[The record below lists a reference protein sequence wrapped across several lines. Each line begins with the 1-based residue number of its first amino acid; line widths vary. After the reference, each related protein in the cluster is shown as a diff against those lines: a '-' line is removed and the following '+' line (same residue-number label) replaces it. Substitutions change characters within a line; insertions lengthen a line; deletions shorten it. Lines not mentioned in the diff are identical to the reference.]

1 MKEFHEKN
9 ISYCIHLAQRG
20 LSQVSPNPMVGAVL
34 IYNQQII
41 GQGWHQ
47 YYGGPHAEQN
57 AIDNAVELGN
67 QHLISEST
75 LYVSLE
81 PCNHYGKTPPC
92 TQLIIKYN
100 IKRVVFG
107 TFDPNPTM
115 AGKSINK
122 LMHQGIEVV
131 GPILKTKCDQLIQMF
146 RINMLHTR
154 PYVILKFAQ
163 SADFFISNWEHNTKI
178 SNPYTD
184 ILVHKWRSE
193 VDGILIGRITLQTD
207 NPMLNNRHWYG
218 KNPKII
224 IWTTQNQLINSD
236 YNVFKHSEN
245 TILTSQI
252 THENTIESILKSI
265 YLEKKLGVIL
275 VEGGAKVLN
284 GFIESGFW
292 DEARIIT
299 NTKLRIQNGVIA
311 PKIQGK
317 LIESDQLLNDKI
329 QYIQR

>member
-9 ISYCIHLAQRG
+9 ISYCIQLAQRG
-20 LSQVSPNPMVGAVL
+20 LGYVSPNPLVGAVL
-34 IYNQQII
+34 IYNHKII

-47 YYGGPHAEQN
+47 YYGGPHAEKN
-57 AIDNAVELGN
+57 AIDNAMELGN
-67 QHLISEST
+67 EHLISEST

-81 PCNHYGKTPPC
+81 PCNHFGKTPPC
-92 TQLIIKYN
+92 THLILQYN

-115 AGKSINK
+115 AGKSITN
-122 LMHQGIEVV
+122 LIQQGIEVI
-131 GPILKTKCDQLIQMF
+131 GPILEKTCNQLIKTF
-146 RINMLHTR
+146 RINIFHSR
-154 PYVILKFAQ
+154 PYVILKYAQ
-163 SADFFISNWEHNTKI
+163 SADYFISNWDKTTKI
-178 SNPYTD
+178 SNLYTD

-193 VDGILIGRITLQTD
+193 SDGILIGRTTLQTD
-207 NPMLNNRHWYG
+207 NPLLNNRHWYG

-224 IWTTQNQLINSD
+224 IWTTQNQFINSD
-236 YNVFKHSEN
+236 YKIFQHSEN
-245 TILTSQI
+245 PILTSQI
-252 THENTIESILKSI
+252 THENTLESILKSL
-265 YLEKKLGVIL
+265 YVEKKLGIIL
-275 VEGGAKVLN
+275 VEGGSKVLN

-299 NTKLRIQNGVIA
+299 NTKLRIEKGIAA

>member
-20 LSQVSPNPMVGAVL
+20 LGQVSPNPMVGAVL
-34 IYNQQII
+34 IYYQQII

-47 YYGGPHAEQN
+47 YYGGPHAEKN
-57 AIDNAVELGN
+57 AIDHAIELGN
-67 QHLISEST
+67 EHLISEST

-81 PCNHYGKTPPC
+81 PCNHFGKTPPC
-92 TQLIIKYN
+92 TQLILKYN

-115 AGKSINK
+115 AGKSITN
-122 LMHQGIEVV
+122 LMQQGIEVL
-131 GPILKTKCDQLIQMF
+131 GPILKNNCDQLIQMF
-146 RINMLHTR
+146 RINILHSR
-154 PYVILKFAQ
+154 PYIILKYAQ
-163 SADFFISNWEHNTKI
+163 SADFFISKSGEATKI
-178 SNPYTD
+178 SNPYSD
-184 ILVHKWRSE
+184 IMVHKWRSE
-193 VDGILIGRITLQTD
+193 SDGILIGRTTLQTD
-207 NPMLNNRHWYG
+207 NPLLNNRHWHG

-224 IWTTQNQLINSD
+224 IWTTQNQFINSD
-236 YNVFKHSEN
+236 YKIFQHTEN
-245 TILTSQI
+245 PILTSQI
-252 THENTIESILKSI
+252 THENTLESILKSL
-265 YLEKKLGVIL
+265 YLEKKLGIIL
-275 VEGGAKVLN
+275 VEGGSKVLN

-299 NTKLRIQNGVIA
+299 NTKLRIQNGLAA

-317 LIESDQLLNDKI
+317 LIELSQLLNDTI

>member
-20 LSQVSPNPMVGAVL
+20 LGHVSPNPMVGAVL
-34 IYNQQII
+34 IYNHQII

-47 YYGGPHAEQN
+47 YYGGPHAEKN
-57 AIDNAVELGN
+57 AIDNAIELGN
-67 QHLISEST
+67 EDLISEST

-81 PCNHYGKTPPC
+81 PCNHFGKTPPC
-92 TQLIIKYN
+92 TQLILKYN

-115 AGKSINK
+115 AGKSITN
-122 LMHQGIEVV
+122 LIQQGIEVL
-131 GPILKTKCDQLIQMF
+131 GPILKNKCEQLIQMF
-146 RINMLHTR
+146 RINILHTR
-154 PYVILKFAQ
+154 PYVILKYAQ
-163 SADFFISNWEHNTKI
+163 SADFFISNWDKPTKI
-178 SNPYTD
+178 SNLYTD

-193 VDGILIGRITLQTD
+193 SDGILIGRTTLQTD

-224 IWTTQNQLINSD
+224 IWTTQNQFIKSD
-236 YNVFKHSEN
+236 YKVFDHSEN
-245 TILTSQI
+245 PILTSQI
-252 THENTIESILKSI
+252 THEYTLESILKSL
-265 YLEKKLGVIL
+265 YLEKKLGIIL
-275 VEGGAKVLN
+275 VEGGSKVLN

-299 NTKLRIQNGVIA
+299 NTKLRIQNGIA
-311 PKIQGK
+311 APIIQGK
-317 LIESDQLLNDKI
+317 LIKSGQLLYDKI